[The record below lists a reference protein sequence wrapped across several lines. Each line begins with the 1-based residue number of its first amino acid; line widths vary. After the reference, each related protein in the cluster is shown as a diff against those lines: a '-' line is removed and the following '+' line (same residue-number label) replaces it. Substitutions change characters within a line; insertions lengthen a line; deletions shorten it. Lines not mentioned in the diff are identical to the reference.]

1 MGNISLR
8 NLRQQAGKTQAE
20 TAEVLD
26 VSLSTYKRWEKNP
39 SDMPHGMWLE
49 TVEYLEL
56 SAQNRK
62 KQKMATDYGKSEV
75 VFDKPMTEEEEEKN
89 RASYTVPIP
98 DSLTN
103 HFVPSKKITRKQF
116 LDWEIR
122 HIEPYPG
129 YADEY
134 YAWQDA
140 WEEIDRKQAEA
151 DGNPYNYV
159 DNLNFQPEY
168 DPQTGERIDY
178 EEPVVFENTETGKVE
193 VHLPGEEQAKAAA
206 EARGEDTSD
215 TDEED

>member
-26 VSLSTYKRWEKNP
+26 VSLSTYKRWEKSP

-75 VFDKPMTEEEEEKN
+75 VFDEPMTDEEEEKN

-159 DNLNFQPEY
+159 DNLKLEPE
-168 DPQTGERIDY
+168 
-178 EEPVVFENTETGKVE
+178 
-193 VHLPGEEQAKAAA
+193 
-206 EARGEDTSD
+206 SD
-215 TDEED
+215 QQDEE